1 MKPIRIF
8 NDIYTDYQRVYF
20 SYQMAKNDNSEP
32 RLLFNIETVSNEL
45 QKHSYD
51 IVRGDKEIQSMM
63 NISRYIKCV
72 WLGADNKRIETK

>member
-63 NISRYIKCV
+63 YISRYIKCV